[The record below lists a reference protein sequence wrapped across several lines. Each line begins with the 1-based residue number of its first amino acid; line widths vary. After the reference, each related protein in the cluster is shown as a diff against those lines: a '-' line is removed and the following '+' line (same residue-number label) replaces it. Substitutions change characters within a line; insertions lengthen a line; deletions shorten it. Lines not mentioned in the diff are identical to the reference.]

1 MRRKAGHRACALRWY
16 RLLPALAVFSWAF
29 ASAGEPLE
37 IPYPDLTS
45 AEPGVRAT
53 LESARSSLD
62 SLPADADLATAYGE
76 MGELYHAHHVYVPAD
91 TCYRNALALRPD
103 DFRWHYYQA
112 RLMTQTGRPE
122 ASLAGYRKA
131 VELRPDYPPA
141 RLRLADAWLE
151 ASRPDRA
158 EPLYRAL
165 LDDAALGDAARFGL
179 GRLLL
184 ARGDAAAAAA
194 LFEQVLA
201 NQPQATRVHYSLGMA
216 YRAQGDIEAARR
228 QLALRGEGEPAL
240 PDPELER
247 LDQLAGGVR
256 TLLFQA
262 IANVHAGHHQKAVEA
277 FRQALA
283 EAPDNA
289 NARVSLARSLY
300 LIGEREASR
309 AELEQALAR
318 DPDHALAH
326 FFLGVWHTAGNDPT
340 AAEAQFRACLAL
352 EPNHSGAH
360 HFLANGLMQRGD
372 YAEAARHYVLA
383 ADADPDNAP
392 ARGLAAAAALRADR
406 PHAEVRARLEQ
417 GLVRHPDDQTMQYLL
432 ARLLAASPEA
442 EVRDGARALGI
453 AEPLYQR
460 QYLLEHAETLA
471 MAQAEI
477 ERYADAAALQ
487 ERVLGAA
494 AAASRF
500 FQLPRLQAELS
511 AYREESPWREPF
523 APMDPVFR
531 PVPLDPAGVF
541 REYPTT
547 AAY

>member
-1 MRRKAGHRACALRWY
+1 LAALVFFCWGVA
-16 RLLPALAVFSWAF
+16 LSGELPEV
-29 ASAGEPLE
+29 
-37 IPYPDLTS
+37 PYPDLSS
-45 AEPGVRAT
+45 AEPAVRAT

-103 DFRWHYYQA
+103 DFRWRYYQA

-122 ASLAGYRKA
+122 AALAGYRKA
-131 VELRPDYPPA
+131 VELRPGYAPA

-151 ASRPDRA
+151 ASRPDQA

-165 LDDAALGDAARFGL
+165 LDDPALGDAARFGL

-184 ARGDAAAAAA
+184 GRDDAAAAAA

-201 NQPQATRVHYSLGMA
+201 NQPEATRVHYSLGMA
-216 YRAQGDIEAARR
+216 HRAQGEIDAARR
-228 QLALRGEGEPAL
+228 QLALRGEGEPSL

-247 LDQLAGGVR
+247 LEQLAGGVR

-262 IANVHAGHHQKAVEA
+262 IAGVHAGQHRQAVEA

-283 EAPDNA
+283 EAPDNV

-309 AELEQALAR
+309 SELEQALAR
-318 DPDHALAH
+318 DPDHVLAH
-326 FFLGVWHTAGNDPT
+326 FFLGVWHAADKDPSP
-340 AAEAQFRACLAL
+340 AESRFRACLAL
-352 EPNHSGAH
+352 DPGHSGAH
-360 HFLANGLMQRGD
+360 HFLADGLMRRGE
-372 YAEAARHYVLA
+372 YADAARHYALA

-392 ARGLAAAAALRADR
+392 ARALAAAAALRAGR
-406 PHAEVRARLEQ
+406 PHAEVRAELEQ
-417 GLVRHPDDQTMQYLL
+417 GLAGHPDDQTMQYLL

-442 EVRDGARALGI
+442 GVRDGTRALAI

-471 MAQAEI
+471 MAQAETG
-477 ERYADAAALQ
+477 RYADAAALQ
-487 ERVLGAA
+487 ARVLEAA
-494 AAASRF
+494 AGAGRF
-500 FQLPRLQAELS
+500 FQLPRLQAELDG
-511 AYREESPWREPF
+511 YREESPWREPF
-523 APMDPVFR
+523 GPSDPVFH

-541 REYPTT
+541 RDYPTT
-547 AAY
+547 DAY